1 MAMSTALLLSDSEPQ
16 LEEHLREDGF
26 EIVAYPGGQPDVV
39 IAEDDGEIER
49 WRGQAP
55 VIVLGR
61 VEAPL
66 DDRVRAFRMGCDD
79 YEQPA

>member
-1 MAMSTALLLSDSEPQ
+1 MLVLA
-16 LEEHLREDGF
+16 
-26 EIVAYPGGQPDVV
+26 VAPRRAARGCAAD
-39 IAEDDGEIER
+39 DDGEIER

-61 VEAPL
+61 EEAPL